1 MKFAYTDDLYQHK
14 YLRKYIRSTMPIPS
28 YIHIY
33 IYMHIQTFHRITV
46 ISMRV
51 LSIPERVS
59 EWKNSAKPS
68 QWKQFRIQCTNIPVS
83 FIFTFDC
90 ERTFGHNFC
99 HFSQFLC
106 QTLWTLHF
114 RPTNRHHRHTIRTGF
129 GCHCNHN
136 AQLIFGRTQLIAM
149 QFRLGQ
155 LKRFIEE
162 QKKKTSESVYYC
174 AL

>member
-59 EWKNSAKPS
+59 EWKNSAKP
-68 QWKQFRIQCTNIPVS
+68 
-83 FIFTFDC
+83 
-90 ERTFGHNFC
+90 
-99 HFSQFLC
+99 
-106 QTLWTLHF
+106 
-114 RPTNRHHRHTIRTGF
+114 
-129 GCHCNHN
+129 
-136 AQLIFGRTQLIAM
+136 
-149 QFRLGQ
+149 
-155 LKRFIEE
+155 
-162 QKKKTSESVYYC
+162 
-174 AL
+174 